1 MKIFENFDTGKISWF
16 RCGGRADIFVIVD
29 NQQELL
35 EVLEQYKDKYNQQKG
50 NIICIGAGSNV
61 LFRDTGYKGLV
72 IKLAV
77 DFNKVVLDNNDN
89 TKLIA
94 GAGCLSKTISQFAIK
109 NGLIGAEFL
118 DTIPGSCGGLV
129 KMNAGCFNKETKDIF
144 YSTDILINGKIETL
158 NLEKMNY
165 SYRNSNI
172 PDNAIILSATFQ
184 LQKGKPEDI
193 ENSKTMITEMQQKRK
208 ENQIVGATCGSTF
221 KNIKTIKANRD
232 IKVIQVWKLLDE
244 VGLRG
249 YKVGGAMF
257 SEKHCNFILNTGNA
271 TANDIIN
278 LIELAKKRVK
288 DRFGVDIKEEVKIV

>member
-16 RCGGRADIFVIVD
+16 RCGGRADVFVIVD

-61 LFRDTGYKGLV
+61 LFRDAGYKGLV
-72 IKLAV
+72 IKLTG

-94 GAGCLSKTISQFAIK
+94 GAGCLSKSISQFAI
-109 NGLIGAEFL
+109 NNSLIGAEFL

-129 KMNAGCFNKETKDIF
+129 KMNAGCFNKEIKDIL
-144 YSTDILINGKIETL
+144 YSADILINGKIETL
-158 NLEKMNY
+158 DLEKMNY

-172 PDNAIILSATFQ
+172 PDNAIILSAIFQ
-184 LQKGKPEDI
+184 LQNGTPEDI
-193 ENSKTMITEMQQKRK
+193 ENSKKMITEMQQKRK
-208 ENQIVGATCGSTF
+208 ANQIIGATCGSTF
-221 KNIKTIKANRD
+221 KNVKQVNNKGEIETIS
-232 IKVIQVWKLLDE
+232 VWKLLDE

-249 YKVGGAMF
+249 YKIGGAMF

-271 TANDIIN
+271 TASDIIN
-278 LIELAKKRVK
+278 LMQLAKQRVK
-288 DRFGVDIKEEVKIV
+288 DKFGVDIEEEVRIV